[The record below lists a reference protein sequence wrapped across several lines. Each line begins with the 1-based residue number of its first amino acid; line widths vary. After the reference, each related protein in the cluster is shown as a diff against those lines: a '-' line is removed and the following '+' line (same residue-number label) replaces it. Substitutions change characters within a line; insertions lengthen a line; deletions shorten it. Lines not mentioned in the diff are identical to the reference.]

1 MIIESRGIEIMKKMI
16 LFVVR
21 ILMMPVRLAL
31 RILAAAAWLLVSLS
45 SVIAGPFLTLL
56 GVLAVFC
63 AVHQEWRNVAIL
75 VILGGIVYGAYF
87 AAGNLI
93 ARARNV

>member
-1 MIIESRGIEIMKKMI
+1 MKKMI
-16 LFVVR
+16 LFILG
-21 ILMMPVRLAL
+21 ILMMPVRLSVHL
-31 RILAAAAWLLVSLS
+31 LAAAAWLLINLS

-63 AVHQEWRNVAIL
+63 AAHQEWRNV
-75 VILGGIVYGAYF
+75 VILAVLGGGIYGVYF

-93 ARARNV
+93 ARAGSV